1 MGWKK
6 QTLGRLTGVDW
17 SDWLLRTDKSVDPY
31 LVWADLTGGASFA
44 AREAQDSDADRKWPF
59 IVELTKQDL
68 PTRHFDA
75 HGKPVGDVPWIFA
88 LMDIPGVYQETDPL
102 AEEVRWGIKSRYI
115 TAQVRPCDVEMLMCS
130 EHVCRAQLGLPRIR
144 EMRGD
149 ALPIPDR
156 RADGLQPRVVVGIID
171 DGFGFAHPHLLDHEG
186 LPRTQYLWDQDGAR
200 EANLQ
205 SGIWSKPG
213 DLGYGAELVS
223 TMLDKAVAGKL
234 PDSDGLW
241 GPYRSVRY
249 GRFRL
254 DPSAHSSAPE
264 DADQHRL
271 PIESMLRA
279 SHGHSI
285 ADLAAGFPSAQAGG
299 ARPPPA
305 GLTLDPRDAK
315 RARETVLDALNSA
328 LQLQR
333 RRPDDSG
340 AVAALDSA
348 DQWHLVLV
356 QLPVRTVA
364 DTSGGS
370 LAVHVLDGIHYVLER
385 ARCIP
390 FVDAPDR
397 SSRDRRNTGN
407 PVIINVSYGALGG
420 GHDGTSILEQAMREL
435 VDSVV
440 PQTFWLV
447 LAAGNGHQASAHSSV
462 DMLPGDSKELLW
474 RVGPD
479 NPMESYLEIWLPDID
494 VVHDRPTPSSA
505 AEQIGVEVRSP
516 DGKHVVY
523 ARVGDV
529 WEASAEGS
537 GPEARPVAALV
548 YARRVV
554 QSTRGTMILLAVA
567 PTSVGG
573 GRGTPS
579 PHGEWCV
586 TLHWVAQ
593 RVSTGPTLCIHAWTE
608 RNDLLFGVPRGQ
620 QSKVFADEPTGEPS
634 EADPEARAA
643 WQAAQAN
650 PALLH
655 DAHGVRPRYTM
666 SSLSG
671 GRPARDR
678 FALSTSNR
686 GEIVVVG
693 AHRALD
699 GEASAVSSGGPSR
712 LTSRGQERD
721 AESGAPLNRSSQG
734 PTQRLRPDASAPGE
748 LSPAV
753 AGLRTTGFQSG
764 VQARIS
770 ATSAAA
776 AQVTRAIANVQYVLT
791 IDPSRQKRAEEQLF
805 SQPTASPGEP
815 GRPTLTPRSDDAY
828 RRSQTQIP

>member
-1 MGWKK
+1 MAWKK
-6 QTLGRLTGVDW
+6 QTRGRLTGVDW

-44 AREAQDSDADRKWPF
+44 AREPQDSGADRKWPF
-59 IVELTKQDL
+59 IVELTTHNL
-68 PTRHFDA
+68 LTRHLDPN
-75 HGKPVGDVPWIFA
+75 GNPVGDVPWIFA

-102 AEEVRWGIKSRYI
+102 AKEVRWVIKSTYI
-115 TAQVRPCDVEMLMCS
+115 TAHVRPCDVEMLMCS
-130 EHVCRAQLGLPRIR
+130 EHVRRAQLGLPRIR
-144 EMRGD
+144 EMRGT
-149 ALPIPDR
+149 ALPTPDVPVGGR
-156 RADGLQPRVVVGIID
+156 QPRVVVGIID
-171 DGFGFAHPHLLDHEG
+171 DGFGFAHPHLLDHRG
-186 LPRTQYLWDQDGAR
+186 APRTQYLWDQDGAR
-200 EANLQ
+200 ETNLQ
-205 SGIWSKPG
+205 SDIWSRPS

-223 TMLDKAVAGKL
+223 TTLSKAVAGKL

-271 PIESMLRA
+271 PIESMLPA

-285 ADLAAGFPSAQAGG
+285 ADLAAGFPPAHASGVYP
-299 ARPPPA
+299 RPA
-305 GLTLDPRDAK
+305 GLALDPRDAK
-315 RARETVLDALNSA
+315 RAEETVLDALNKA
-328 LQLQR
+328 TQLQ

-356 QLPVRTVA
+356 QLPVRAVA

-385 ARCIP
+385 ARRIP
-390 FVDAPDR
+390 FVDAADDSLQDR
-397 SSRDRRNTGN
+397 QYKGN

-447 LAAGNGHQASAHSSV
+447 LAAGNGHQASTHASV

-479 NPMESYLEIWLPDID
+479 NPMESYLEIWLPDVD

-516 DGKHVVY
+516 DGRQLVH
-523 ARVGDV
+523 ARIGDV

-537 GPEARPVAALV
+537 GPEAGPVAALV

-573 GRGTPS
+573 GRGAPS
-579 PHGEWCV
+579 PHGEWSV
-586 TLHWVAQ
+586 TLHWVTQEA
-593 RVSTGPTLCIHAWTE
+593 STGPALCVHAWTE

-620 QSKVFADEPTGEPS
+620 QSKIFADEPTGEAS

-655 DAHGVRPRYTM
+655 DAHSVRPRYTM

-678 FALSTSNR
+678 FALSKFSR

-693 AHRALD
+693 ARRALD
-699 GEASAVSSGGPSR
+699 GEASAASSGGPSR
-712 LTSRGQERD
+712 LTSRRQERN
-721 AESGAPLNRSSQG
+721 AESGATLNSGS
-734 PTQRLRPDASAPGE
+734 PAPAQRLRPDASAPGE

-764 VQARIS
+764 VQARVS

-791 IDPSRQKRAEEQLF
+791 IDPSHQKAAEEQLF
-805 SQPTASPGEP
+805 SRPAASPSEP

-828 RRSQTQIP
+828 RRAQTQIP